1 MMTDSFLDYL
11 RFEKNYSEKT
21 IVSYGIDLTK
31 FEEYFKG
38 KDEKVDF
45 TTVDAAKFVS
55 WYGADYAQEIAWYQ
69 F

>member
-31 FEEYFKG
+31 FEE
-38 KDEKVDF
+38 
-45 TTVDAAKFVS
+45 
-55 WYGADYAQEIAWYQ
+55 
-69 F
+69 